1 MSEVRKVLMPQLP
14 LDAVF
19 DADQAYDMK
28 EKGMTEDY
36 QFPYTIYVREVYTKY
51 ARKAPSVKHVVTIPK
66 VGVLTMQDRDFE
78 FEYEPEYRR
87 KKQYPAKLKRT
98 W

>member
-1 MSEVRKVLMPQLP
+1 MNVREIRMNELARSEVFTPEQI
-14 LDAVF
+14 
-19 DADQAYDMK
+19 YDMQ

-87 KKQYPAKLKRT
+87 KKQYPAKLKRR